1 MLVND
6 SMPFQEQRL
15 PVLRVQQCDAKLGS
29 LTSVSVLEI
38 VKPLL
43 LDFSSVHSP
52 SNLRYLACLPNLLGL
67 LVIEFYL
74 LLFWSAPAL
83 LLIIKSLMEC
93 ESAAAGA
100 FPMTTCY
107 S

>member
-52 SNLRYLACLPNLLGL
+52 SNLRYLACLPNLLRL

-74 LLFWSAPAL
+74 LLFL
-83 LLIIKSLMEC
+83 VTFILTFLIL
-93 ESAAAGA
+93 
-100 FPMTTCY
+100 
-107 S
+107 